1 LTAAMVALPRPQADN
16 ATADRGVVVSSE
28 QKFTQART
36 TLVRA
41 VRQFSEVLA
50 SEE

>member
-1 LTAAMVALPRPQADN
+1 MVALPRPQADN

-28 QKFTQART
+28 QKFTQWRT
-36 TLVRA
+36 APALA
-41 VRQFSEVLA
+41 VRQFSAALA